1 MFAHRRGLIHA
12 DLHPGNVLLDGD
24 TNAYLADFGLAARL
38 AEETSTP
45 PESYASPEQ
54 KRGEEL
60 TVATDVF
67 GLGMLAFRL
76 FAGFDPA
83 AGLLPSLSDQ
93 RSDVPVEVDAVLRR
107 ATAEDPA
114 SRFGSVNDFM
124 GGLQSAFGGA
134 PAEPRVELRNPYKG
148 LRPFDESD
156 QEDFYGRARLTDE
169 LVEAVRHH
177 RFVGVVGPS
186 GSGKSSAVRAGLVPA
201 IRSGRLPGSE
211 RWLTT
216 EMYPG
221 ADPFGELTEAI
232 LRVAVRQPDDLT
244 SRLRDPT
251 TLIDTIRDALPPD
264 TETLIV
270 VDQFEELFTI
280 CSDEDDQRDFMSAL
294 RTLATDPQSRARI
307 VVTLRADFYG
317 LTLQFQPFGD
327 LMRDT
332 VVSITPPRPEE
343 LAEAAT
349 LPAQAVGVE
358 VEPDLTAEIVREAT
372 EQPGGLPL
380 MEYALTQLF
389 DRRAD
394 QRLTVDEY
402 VRSGGLIGALGSWP
416 EQLYNTLSAPE
427 REVTRQMWLRL
438 VSVDEDGHDTRRRV
452 PLPELHQLGIE
463 ARLVDRVL
471 SDYGAARLLTF
482 DRDPETRHPTVEVA
496 HEALLLRWERL
507 REWIDERREQLVLHR
522 RLRNAVG
529 DWLARDRD
537 PDYLLQGGRLHQFE
551 AWADDTDLAPTDTER
566 EFLRSSRTREDEAAT
581 RRRRVR
587 RSITAVLAVLTVT
600 AGVFGAVAVGQ
611 RNRAA
616 NQQALAEE
624 QAALARQEAAE
635 ADEQRARAE
644 EQAALAQ
651 EQTALAQE
659 QTALAQRQEAVAA
672 EESKLRLQEQTA
684 AELDARLARSRGL
697 AAAAIANLETDPE
710 LSVLLA
716 IEAVE
721 TTKSDDGTVLPEA
734 EIALHA
740 ALSRNR
746 LVATLPTQFYTRS
759 VTFSPDAATLYV
771 GGFVESQVAPIPLLD
786 PATIHDSYATAVS
799 VVAGLNDEF
808 LLVGDFDGG
817 LFALDRETLEE
828 VFSLDGH
835 DDWITDMA
843 VSADGTWVATI
854 SGLDGKAFVWDLVER
869 RPIRQ
874 FALDC
879 GEGAD
884 CTVGITLSEAKGVA
898 LSPDGALL
906 GFADT
911 VWNVEDG
918 SPVSVP
924 WEQPGGAILEF
935 LPDGERVVVAEGS
948 AVRIVDLATGATLDA
963 LYAHTSEIT
972 RVAVSHD
979 GSRLATAARDGLIH
993 IWELRAAGAGRILT
1007 LAGHTGPAWDVAFS
1021 PDGRYLATAGGLQD
1035 FSLGDWSLGPP
1046 YVWEAWAPPSTRPS
1060 PRSIPTAPCCSL
1072 PRTTA
1077 CPSGIPGR
1085 ARSCTTSRCRSGQRP
1100 RCWQPPRT
1108 ATSSPSAAPG
1118 NPAATGTAVG

>member
-1 MFAHRRGLIHA
+1 
-12 DLHPGNVLLDGD
+12 
-24 TNAYLADFGLAARL
+24 
-38 AEETSTP
+38 
-45 PESYASPEQ
+45 
-54 KRGEEL
+54 
-60 TVATDVF
+60 
-67 GLGMLAFRL
+67 
-76 FAGFDPA
+76 
-83 AGLLPSLSDQ
+83 
-93 RSDVPVEVDAVLRR
+93 
-107 ATAEDPA
+107 
-114 SRFGSVNDFM
+114 
-124 GGLQSAFGGA
+124 
-134 PAEPRVELRNPYKG
+134 
-148 LRPFDESD
+148 
-156 QEDFYGRARLTDE
+156 
-169 LVEAVRHH
+169 
-177 RFVGVVGPS
+177 
-186 GSGKSSAVRAGLVPA
+186 
-201 IRSGRLPGSE
+201 
-211 RWLTT
+211 
-216 EMYPG
+216 
-221 ADPFGELTEAI
+221 
-232 LRVAVRQPDDLT
+232 
-244 SRLRDPT
+244 
-251 TLIDTIRDALPPD
+251 
-264 TETLIV
+264 
-270 VDQFEELFTI
+270 
-280 CSDEDDQRDFMSAL
+280 
-294 RTLATDPQSRARI
+294 
-307 VVTLRADFYG
+307 
-317 LTLQFQPFGD
+317 
-327 LMRDT
+327 
-332 VVSITPPRPEE
+332 
-343 LAEAAT
+343 
-349 LPAQAVGVE
+349 
-358 VEPDLTAEIVREAT
+358 
-372 EQPGGLPL
+372 
-380 MEYALTQLF
+380 
-389 DRRAD
+389 
-394 QRLTVDEY
+394 
-402 VRSGGLIGALGSWP
+402 
-416 EQLYNTLSAPE
+416 
-427 REVTRQMWLRL
+427 
-438 VSVDEDGHDTRRRV
+438 
-452 PLPELHQLGIE
+452 
-463 ARLVDRVL
+463 
-471 SDYGAARLLTF
+471 
-482 DRDPETRHPTVEVA
+482 
-496 HEALLLRWERL
+496 
-507 REWIDERREQLVLHR
+507 
-522 RLRNAVG
+522 
-529 DWLARDRD
+529 
-537 PDYLLQGGRLHQFE
+537 
-551 AWADDTDLAPTDTER
+551 
-566 EFLRSSRTREDEAAT
+566 
-581 RRRRVR
+581 
-587 RSITAVLAVLTVT
+587 
-600 AGVFGAVAVGQ
+600 
-611 RNRAA
+611 
-616 NQQALAEE
+616 
-624 QAALARQEAAE
+624 
-635 ADEQRARAE
+635 
-644 EQAALAQ
+644 
-651 EQTALAQE
+651 
-659 QTALAQRQEAVAA
+659 
-672 EESKLRLQEQTA
+672 LQEQTA

-1046 YVWEAWAPPSTRPS
+1046 YVWEARVWDLAPAAGHEWMGASLDSPIAAFHPDGTLLLASTDDGLSVWDPGTGAVVHDFALPIGAKAEVLATSPDGDLIAVGGSGQPGRDGHRGWLTLYDYATGEPSHELIAAGAGPVPTDVSFAPDGTLLAAVTEAEIRVWETASGETTFHHDNSEVRPQYAAVGFSPDGSLLATLAVTGEDPFMYPGGTIWDLASGEPRTFIGLFARRDRGDVAFSPTQPLLVTAGLGRPNISEAYTGIELGTLRAPVSYAGAAAFSPDGTLIATGEADGTVRLWDASTARQTLTLIGHGSEVVSVTFSNDGTRLASVDLDGTLRVWALDIDDLLAIAQNRVTRDLTDDEGAAYLQETRPAAGETEPILPADYQRTVPPGVTDEAWAAAPSGGTWEQAAAEGFSGDILAYDEQSRLLLVQGEEGFSVLDPVTGQSQDAADIPLLEIGEGELLPRDTAAAVYDPYNDQIVVYTAERGGVLAYDAAADRWTVLATVEDLLSEGDLEPDQQGIVHGPFGDYEQRMVYDAESEGIVLFGGATWGRFNFGNHVGLSQTWLYDPAANTWERIDPEIAPPGRVGHAMAYDVQSDRIILFGGS
-1060 PRSIPTAPCCSL
+1060 PGFAVDGDLLADTWAFDADTGTWTEMSPAIPPPAREGAVMWYDPTVDLVFLFGGAEGGLPWEVFGGEELWAYDYDSDTWTLYRADPNPGYRTNFSVFFDAEADAARFYGGDWYDIERRFQGSIPDMWTY
-1072 PRTTA
+1072 RHT
-1077 CPSGIPGR
+1077 
-1085 ARSCTTSRCRSGQRP
+1085 
-1100 RCWQPPRT
+1100 
-1108 ATSSPSAAPG
+1108 
-1118 NPAATGTAVG
+1118 PAGS